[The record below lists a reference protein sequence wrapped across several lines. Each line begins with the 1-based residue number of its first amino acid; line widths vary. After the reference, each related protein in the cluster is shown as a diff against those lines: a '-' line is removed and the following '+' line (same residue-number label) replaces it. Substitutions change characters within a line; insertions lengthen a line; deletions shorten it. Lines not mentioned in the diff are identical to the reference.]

1 MSVCVCWAVD
11 MSKMVTQV
19 MCCLRV
25 WGKIIFISQWG
36 RMLYHRVEKSL
47 AYFNRFP
54 NEMKKKKRS
63 VGNCEARKRSS
74 QNIHLTTCKITFEIY
89 CTQCV
94 LLRVWNMTHRA
105 SFCFG
110 THNTQR
116 LYCVDVLPLIQ
127 MMNRK
132 KDKWKQQND
141 GLLCHGMDI
150 AIATK

>member
-1 MSVCVCWAVD
+1 
-11 MSKMVTQV
+11 
-19 MCCLRV
+19 
-25 WGKIIFISQWG
+25 
-36 RMLYHRVEKSL
+36 
-47 AYFNRFP
+47 
-54 NEMKKKKRS
+54 
-63 VGNCEARKRSS
+63 
-74 QNIHLTTCKITFEIY
+74 
-89 CTQCV
+89 
-94 LLRVWNMTHRA
+94 MTHRA